1 MRVKEAK
8 GATPGDLGKVTA
20 SSGGGWYTVKLTN
33 GDEVKVRNGDDY
45 RTLVPRR
52 LFDEA
57 VQPPPT
63 LEPPTDVHVTGEYDA
78 QSGKAIA
85 HVSWRAAAVEPCTRG
100 DYLLKYTCIDTD
112 ATRSVVVSAA
122 AESATIRGLTPG
134 QVYSFLLIARANG
147 VVDTP
152 APSVP
157 CAMPNR
163 PSTQPSSVSELP
175 TSEAT
180 GPPAREKLCP
190 RARRADAS
198 SELEAVL
205 VAVAA
210 GVRQP
215 TN

>member
-1 MRVKEAK
+1 MVSAAAESATIR
-8 GATPGDLGKVTA
+8 GLTPGQEYRFLLIARANGVADAKARRVSKVMP
-20 SSGGGWYTVKLTN
+20 
-33 GDEVKVRNGDDY
+33 E
-45 RTLVPRR
+45 PPPPPP
-52 LFDEA
+52 
-57 VQPPPT
+57 PPPT